1 MNLALCS
8 PSEFAIRLYL
18 QTVPPDGGCS
28 SKGILNSRYW
38 FFMPHVSVILP
49 SYNSASYLGLAI
61 DSVINQTYSDW
72 EIVLVD
78 DGSVDDTHAVVNEH
92 ASRLVDRL
100 RYIYQPNQGLSAA
113 RNTAMRNARGE
124 LFALL
129 DSDDVWLPARL
140 EEGVAAMDKNPEAGL
155 VHGKVMRI
163 DATGSFL
170 DAPECDTR
178 YLSGNIAQFIYTRKA
193 HILCP
198 TAMFRRQC
206 VAELGGFD
214 ESMRSVEDRDMWFRI
229 AERWPVVYIN
239 KVVAH
244 YRLSGAGMSEN
255 LDRMLAWQKYFVK
268 KHRFSSHV
276 SKRAFWIALASI
288 YRERGDRLFDRKQPL
303 RAIVDYST
311 SVLCNPFDWQNAY
324 MLARAIVKPF

>member
-1 MNLALCS
+1 
-8 PSEFAIRLYL
+8 
-18 QTVPPDGGCS
+18 
-28 SKGILNSRYW
+28 
-38 FFMPHVSVILP
+38 MPRVSVIIP

-61 DSVINQTYSDW
+61 DSVIKQTYSDW
-72 EIVLVD
+72 EFVLVD
-78 DGSVDDTHAVVNEH
+78 DGSVDNTQAVVDEY
-92 ASRLVDRL
+92 AGRLADRF

-113 RNTAMRNARGE
+113 RNTAMRNARGD

-129 DSDDVWLPARL
+129 DADDVWLPARL
-140 EEGVAAMDKNPEAGL
+140 EESVAAMDKYPQAGL

-163 DATGSFL
+163 DKADLFL
-170 DAPECDTR
+170 DAPECDTK
-178 YLSGNIAQFIYTRKA
+178 YLSGNIARFIYTRRA

-229 AERWPVVYIN
+229 AERWAVVYID

-268 KHRFSSHV
+268 KHRFSSCV
-276 SKRAFWIALASI
+276 SKHAYWIALASI

-303 RAIVDYST
+303 KAIVDYSL
-311 SVLCNPFDWQNAY
+311 SVLFNPFDWQNAY
-324 MLARAIVKPF
+324 MLARAIVRPF